1 MVDKIIIRPNEVRG
15 LGDIIST
22 KAGTDFTTTDC
33 NIIQGIDRVNG
44 SNEKVFNIND
54 DILFKDWGVTPVNN
68 TEDWYYNSDN
78 IRLTV
83 GSQYSYITHITTD
96 SVQVF
101 IANNPGTPAGD
112 YDYAPPF
119 AVEFDLVGYTA
130 DSAANIQVYDGTNN
144 AYRRFDY
151 MGLTNNE
158 LHHIRVLALDDKV
171 EFYADGELKYTA
183 DYTMS
188 TSRTALRVGANGDYI
203 RFRNFTVRQLE

>member
-22 KAGTDFTTTDC
+22 KARTDFTTTDC
-33 NIIQGIDRVNG
+33 NIIEGIDRVNG

-83 GSQYSYITHITTD
+83 GSQYSYITYIGSTGTK
-96 SVQVF
+96 VF
-101 IANNPGTPAGD
+101 IANKPGTAAGD
-112 YDYAPPF
+112 YDYTPPF
-119 AVEFDLVGYTA
+119 SVEFELVGYTNGSNG
-130 DSAANIQVYDGTNN
+130 DIQVYDGTSN
-144 AYRRFDY
+144 AYRSFAN
-151 MGLTNNE
+151 MGLSYNE
-158 LHHIRVLALDDKV
+158 RHHIRVLALDDKV
-171 EFYADGELKYTA
+171 EFYADGELKYTF

-188 TSRTALRVGANGDYI
+188 TSRTALRLGANGNYI